1 MGNKGRAGL
10 QERRREKKEKGR
22 GKEKEEEKERGERK
36 EEKGKG
42 KLKRKGKRRGRGSV
56 KERGIR
62 RGKRKGRS
70 KYDVPSCRGPR
81 RTQALQSAGLP
92 RAPDRGGPG
101 CAICSPG
108 LVRSGGF
115 LSPACFPSAAAWTA
129 ARPARAP
136 AAPRCVGCAGGQRV
150 PSARLRRGV
159 CGPRARSAR
168 PALPRGLP
176 LSPPAA
182 PAAPWRPPKGERAL
196 AHRTTP
202 GEEGPLGT

>member
-1 MGNKGRAGL
+1 MR
-10 QERRREKKEKGR
+10 
-22 GKEKEEEKERGERK
+22 
-36 EEKGKG
+36 
-42 KLKRKGKRRGRGSV
+42 KRKGRGSV
-56 KERGIR
+56 KKRGSR
-62 RGKRKGRS
+62 RGKRKRR

-81 RTQALQSAGLP
+81 RIHALQSAGLP

-108 LVRSGGF
+108 LVRSGRL
-115 LSPACFPSAAAWTA
+115 LSHACFPSAAAWTA

-168 PALPRGLP
+168 PALPCGLP

-182 PAAPWRPPKGERAL
+182 PAAPWRPPRGEPAL
-196 AHRTTP
+196 AHLTTP
-202 GEEGPLGT
+202 GQERPLGTS

>member
-1 MGNKGRAGL
+1 M
-10 QERRREKKEKGR
+10 
-22 GKEKEEEKERGERK
+22 KERG
-36 EEKGKG
+36 
-42 KLKRKGKRRGRGSV
+42 S
-56 KERGIR
+56 
-62 RGKRKGRS
+62 RKGRS
-70 KYDVPSCRGPR
+70 RYDVSSCRGPR
-81 RTQALQSAGLP
+81 RTHARQSAGLP
-92 RAPDRGGPG
+92 RLRTAPGPG

-108 LVRSGGF
+108 LVRSGRL

-182 PAAPWRPPKGERAL
+182 PAAPWRPPRGEPAL
-196 AHRTTP
+196 AHPSTP
-202 GEEGPLGT
+202 GEEGPLGTWGRDIHQERQKRGRLSGQRLEGRRGVIRELRGGAGCPGPSMGG